1 MLFVLAVIDTVIN
14 SKARRRQKMQFLQKK
29 CCEEQCN
36 LDFIKANCPRTREK
50 YI

>member
-1 MLFVLAVIDTVIN
+1 MLFVLAVIDTVVN
-14 SKARRRQKMQFLQKK
+14 SKSRRRQKLQFLQKK

-36 LDFIKANCPRTREK
+36 LEFIKANCPRTREK